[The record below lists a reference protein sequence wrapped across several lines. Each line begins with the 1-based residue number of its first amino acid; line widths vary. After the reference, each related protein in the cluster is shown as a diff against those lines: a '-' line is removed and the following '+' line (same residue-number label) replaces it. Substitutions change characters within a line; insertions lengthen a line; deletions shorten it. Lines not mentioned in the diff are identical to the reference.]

1 MTRLKTCSKVI
12 CIIGF
17 VLIALVISIGAG
29 SVSVRPDDICAII
42 GNKLFGISFK
52 NEIDPSIISI
62 VWEIRMPR
70 VFSAFA
76 VGAMLSLSGAVMQSL
91 LQNPLASSYTL
102 GVSSGA
108 SLGAA
113 IIIVSEISIPA
124 LGLFLLPATGFV
136 FGLAT
141 VLIVIFFSSR
151 LDNNLRNH
159 TIILFGMVLSLFV
172 NAILTMISTAYSQ
185 HIQRLTLWQFGT
197 FAGRKWIHV
206 AILLGFLIAG
216 LISLSLFHRDL
227 DLLNFGEEQSLTMGV
242 DTKKV
247 KYALLIISS
256 MLTGASVCFT
266 GIIGFI
272 DLTVPHII
280 RRFFGSAHRTLLPM
294 SALLGGGFMALADLV
309 SRTVLAPR
317 EIPVGAVTAFIGAP
331 FFLWV
336 YLTGRK
342 GRQ

>member
-1 MTRLKTCSKVI
+1 MRK
-12 CIIGF
+12 IGISTK
-17 VLIALVISIGAG
+17 IALVVAFVVFSIIISIGAG
-29 SVSVRPDDICAII
+29 SVSVRPGDIVSII
-42 GNKLFGISFK
+42 GNKLFNLPLGGDI
-52 NEIDPSIISI
+52 IDSTVSI
-62 VWEIRMPR
+62 VWDIRMPR

-76 VGAMLSLSGAVMQSL
+76 VGAMLSISGAVMQSL

-113 IIIVSEISIPA
+113 IIIVSEISIPV
-124 LGLFLLPATGFV
+124 LGLFLLPITGFA

-151 LDNNLRNH
+151 LDSNLRNH

-172 NAILTMISTAYSQ
+172 NAILTMLSAYFSQ
-185 HIQRLTLWQFGT
+185 HIQRLTLWTMGT
-197 FAGRKWIHV
+197 FSGRKWIHV
-206 AILLGFLIAG
+206 ALLMGFFVAGMIAV
-216 LISLSLFHRDL
+216 LAFHRDM
-227 DLLNFGEEQSLTMGV
+227 DLLNFGEEQALAMGV

-247 KYALLIISS
+247 KFILLLLSS

-272 DLTVPHII
+272 DLTVPHIARKI
-280 RRFFGSAHRTLLPM
+280 FGSSHGMLIPM
-294 SALLGGGFMALADLV
+294 SAFLGGGFMALADLLA
-309 SRTVLAPR
+309 RTVLAPR
-317 EIPVGAVTAFIGAP
+317 EIPVGAITALVGAP

-336 YLTGRK
+336 YLGGRK
-342 GRQ
+342 KV

>member
-1 MTRLKTCSKVI
+1 MKKIGTSTKVLLVFA
-12 CIIGF
+12 F
-17 VLIALVISIGAG
+17 VVFSMIISIGAG
-29 SVSVRPDDICAII
+29 SVSVRPGDIVAII
-42 GNKLFGISFK
+42 GEKLFSIPVK
-52 NEIDPSIISI
+52 TDIADSIISI
-62 VWEIRMPR
+62 VWDIRMPR
-70 VFSAFA
+70 AFSAFA
-76 VGAMLSLSGAVMQSL
+76 VGAMLSMSGAVMQSL

-113 IIIVSEISIPA
+113 IIIVTEISVPI
-124 LGLFLLPATGFV
+124 LGIFLLPVTGFV

-151 LDNNLRNH
+151 LDSNLRNH

-172 NAILTMISTAYSQ
+172 NAMLTMLSAYFSQ
-185 HIQRLTLWQFGT
+185 HIQRLTLWTMGT
-197 FAGRKWIHV
+197 FSGRKWIHV
-206 AILLGFLIAG
+206 AVLLGFMIVGMIA
-216 LISLSLFHRDL
+216 LLVFHRDM
-227 DLLNFGEEQSLTMGV
+227 DLLNFGEEQALAMGV

-247 KYALLIISS
+247 KFILLILSS

-272 DLTVPHII
+272 DLTIPHMARKI
-280 RRFFGSAHRTLLPM
+280 FGSSHGMLIPM
-294 SALLGGGFMALADLV
+294 SALLGGGFMALADLL

-317 EIPVGAVTAFIGAP
+317 EIPVGAITALVGAP

-336 YLTGRK
+336 YLGGRK
-342 GRQ
+342 KV